1 MDKAKQ
7 GGAASAV
14 ATGLRG
20 VVAAASSIG
29 DVNGERGELIYQGVN
44 IHDLATKSTFEE
56 VVFLLWNG
64 RLPTRAELDELNR
77 ALAASYQIPDNILE
91 LIKGFPADADPMDT
105 LRTAVSALA
114 LQDKE
119 KRDLSRENSIKVATR
134 LTGQFP
140 TIVAA
145 IDRARHGKS
154 FVHPEPKLNIA
165 TNFLYMLTGE
175 MPDEFDAHALD
186 VALILQA
193 DHELNASTFT
203 ARVVAG
209 TLADMYSAVTA
220 AIGALSGPLHGGA
233 NTAIMKIL
241 LEIDDV
247 NKVEDYVKDALSKKK
262 KIMGFGHAVYKTED
276 PRATHLRRFSKE
288 MGDRKGNTKWYDITA
303 KLEEIMKREKGLLPN
318 VDAYSASTYYMMG
331 IPLDLYTP
339 IFAISRISGWT
350 AHILEQYADNKLIRP
365 RAEYVGARNVAYVPI
380 DER

>member
-1 MDKAKQ
+1 MNKAKESTA
-7 GGAASAV
+7 GSAV
-14 ATGLRG
+14 STGLRG
-20 VVAAASSIG
+20 VVAASSSIG
-29 DVNGERGELIYQGVN
+29 DVNGEKGELIYQGLN

-64 RLPTRAELDELNR
+64 RLPKRAELDELRKN
-77 ALAASYQIPDNILE
+77 LAASYELPE
-91 LIKGFPADADPMDT
+91 PVATLIKTFPAAAEPMDA
-105 LRTAVSALA
+105 LRTAISALSFY
-114 LQDKE
+114 DKE
-119 KRDLSRENSIKVATR
+119 SRDLSRAASIRVATR
-134 LTGQFP
+134 LTARFP
-140 TIVAA
+140 TTVAA
-145 IDRARHGKS
+145 IDRARNGLDPVK
-154 FVHPEPKLNIA
+154 PRPDLNIA
-165 TNFLYMLTGE
+165 TNFLYLLKDE
-175 MPDEFDAHALD
+175 LPDEFDAHVLD

-220 AIGALSGPLHGGA
+220 ALGALSGPLHGGA

-241 LEIDDV
+241 LEIGGIDR
-247 NKVEDYVKDALSKKK
+247 VESYVKEALAKKK

-288 MGDRKGNTKWYDITA
+288 MGERKGDTKWYDMTA
-303 KLEEIMKREKGLLPN
+303 KLEEVMKREKGLLPN

-365 RAEYVGARNVAYVPI
+365 RAEYIGPRNVPYVPI

>member
-1 MDKAKQ
+1 MTQTKD
-7 GGAASAV
+7 AAESAV

-20 VVAAASSIG
+20 VVAAASSIS
-29 DVNGERGELIYQGVN
+29 DVNGEKGELIYQGLN

-64 RLPTRAELDELNR
+64 RLPKRAELDELRKN
-77 ALAASYQIPDNILE
+77 LAASYETPDWVRGPIE
-91 LIKGFPADADPMDT
+91 YFPKDAEPMDT
-105 LRTAVSALA
+105 LRTAVSALSFFDQEA
-114 LQDKE
+114 
-119 KRDLSRENSIKVATR
+119 RDLSREASIRVATR
-134 LTGQFP
+134 LTARFP

-145 IDRARHGKS
+145 IDRARNGKA
-154 FVHPEPKLNIA
+154 PIKPNPDLNIA
-165 TNFLYMLTGE
+165 TNFLYMLKGE
-175 MPDEFDAHALD
+175 VPNEFDAHVLD

-220 AIGALSGPLHGGA
+220 ALGALSGPLHGGA

-241 LEIDDV
+241 LEIGSIDR
-247 NKVEDYVKDALSKKK
+247 VESYVKEALAKKK
-262 KIMGFGHAVYKTED
+262 KIMGFGHAVYRTED

-288 MGDRKGNTKWYDITA
+288 MGERKGDTKWYDMTA
-303 KLEEIMKREKGLLPN
+303 KLEEVMKREKGLLPN

-339 IFAISRISGWT
+339 IFAMSRISGWT

-365 RAEYVGARNVAYVPI
+365 RAEYVGPRNVPYVPI